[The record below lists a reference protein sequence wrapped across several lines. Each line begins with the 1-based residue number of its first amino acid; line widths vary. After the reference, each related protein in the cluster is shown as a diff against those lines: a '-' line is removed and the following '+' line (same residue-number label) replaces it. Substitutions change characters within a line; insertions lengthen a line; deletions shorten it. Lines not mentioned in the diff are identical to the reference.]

1 MLHGLVGLIAFWSRL
16 SDRYNRIC
24 SEGSAEKS
32 VYFGVRAIISMVFS
46 ALLMVGI
53 VAGVFYTLML
63 MDSLLVIFAI
73 IIAIVLGLG
82 GIVVMI
88 IGVIGSL
95 ICVIYQL
102 RLNRGPMG
110 WIALVVWIGLLAATV
125 WAIIY
130 VLSLINGI

>member
-1 MLHGLVGLIAFWSRL
+1 M
-16 SDRYNRIC
+16 
-24 SEGSAEKS
+24 
-32 VYFGVRAIISMVFS
+32 YFGVRAIISMVFS

-53 VAGVFYTLML
+53 VAGVFYTLTL

-110 WIALVVWIGLLAATV
+110 
-125 WAIIY
+125 
-130 VLSLINGI
+130 